1 MLEQQKKGR
10 IFSEKEKE
18 LEKKNQE
25 MIEALEKKK
34 ILKIKLK
41 MKLIN
46 LKKNNQKKK
55 KKLEEQIKKE
65 EEAMEDFKINL
76 KN

>member
-1 MLEQQKKGR
+1 MLEQQKKRKNIFRKRKR
-10 IFSEKEKE
+10 IR
-18 LEKKNQE
+18 KKNKE

>member
-1 MLEQQKKGR
+1 
-10 IFSEKEKE
+10 
-18 LEKKNQE
+18 
-25 MIEALEKKK
+25 
-34 ILKIKLK
+34 

-46 LKKNNQKKK
+46 LKKNYQKKK
-55 KKLEEQIKKE
+55 KLKEQIKKE

>member
-1 MLEQQKKGR
+1 
-10 IFSEKEKE
+10 
-18 LEKKNQE
+18 
-25 MIEALEKKK
+25 
-34 ILKIKLK
+34 

-65 EEAMEDFKINL
+65 EEAMEDFKNKSEELIQ
-76 KN
+76 KKIDEF

>member
-1 MLEQQKKGR
+1 
-10 IFSEKEKE
+10 
-18 LEKKNQE
+18 

-55 KKLEEQIKKE
+55 KIRIT
-65 EEAMEDFKINL
+65 D
-76 KN
+76 

>member
-1 MLEQQKKGR
+1 
-10 IFSEKEKE
+10 
-18 LEKKNQE
+18 
-25 MIEALEKKK
+25 
-34 ILKIKLK
+34 
-41 MKLIN
+41 MKLIEY
-46 LKKNNQKKK
+46 LEKK